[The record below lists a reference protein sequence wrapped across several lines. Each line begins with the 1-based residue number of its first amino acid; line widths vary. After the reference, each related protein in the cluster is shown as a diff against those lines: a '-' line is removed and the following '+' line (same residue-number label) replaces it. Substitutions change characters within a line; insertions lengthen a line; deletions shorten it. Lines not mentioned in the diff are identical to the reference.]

1 MAIQSLQNLHKFILP
16 QPRWYVKEC
25 LPAIFPYNIIENS
38 LTSLTYDSAFV
49 GPNNFR
55 SGTKTAYC
63 MYGLVGHIK
72 IWSKL
77 IIICMIMFL
86 MTSYA
91 NKMTTNCFTNSF
103 TLCLKTNQQH
113 RGALGKTYRPKL
125 ICCYRPDRNL
135 RIISLYLSDI
145 NQ

>member
-1 MAIQSLQNLHKFILP
+1 MKVLHNVNNLVLKGLCKFQVDIPKNSRVTAVQSLQNLHKFILP

-38 LTSLTYDSAFV
+38 PTSLTYDSAFV

-55 SGTKTAYC
+55 SGTKMAYC
-63 MYGLVGHIK
+63 MHGLVGHIK

-91 NKMTTNCFTNSF
+91 D
-103 TLCLKTNQQH
+103 H
-113 RGALGKTYRPKL
+113 R
-125 ICCYRPDRNL
+125 
-135 RIISLYLSDI
+135 
-145 NQ
+145 

>member
-1 MAIQSLQNLHKFILP
+1 MKVLHNVNNPVLKGLCKFQVDIPKNSRVTAVQSLQNLHNLILP

-38 LTSLTYDSAFV
+38 PTSLTYDSAFV

-91 NKMTTNCFTNSF
+91 D
-103 TLCLKTNQQH
+103 H
-113 RGALGKTYRPKL
+113 R
-125 ICCYRPDRNL
+125 
-135 RIISLYLSDI
+135 
-145 NQ
+145 